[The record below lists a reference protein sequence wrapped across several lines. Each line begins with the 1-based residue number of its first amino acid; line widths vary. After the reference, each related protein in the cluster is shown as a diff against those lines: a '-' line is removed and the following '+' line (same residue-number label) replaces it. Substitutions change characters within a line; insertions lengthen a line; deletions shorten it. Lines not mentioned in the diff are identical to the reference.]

1 MRTARLVLLLAALA
15 GVVAFVA
22 PLDGGRPLLDFAEVR
37 GRVLGGAP
45 RIRAAE
51 GEERGAY
58 KWQDEDGTWHFSNVR
73 PEGGRNVQKV
83 KEAVTWATGSGASEA
98 EAASETDPERPRTP
112 AELLA
117 ESKRLEG
124 QGNARETEMEKLMR
138 EANE

>member
-15 GVVAFVA
+15 GVVVFVA
-22 PLDGGRPLLDFAEVR
+22 PFDGGRPFLDFAEVK

-58 KWQDEDGTWHFSNVR
+58 KWQDENGTWHFSNVR
-73 PEGGRNVQKV
+73 PEGVRDVQKV

-98 EAASETDPERPRTP
+98 EAVNENDPERPRTP

-124 QGNARETEMEKLMR
+124 QAGARESEMDKLMR
-138 EANE
+138 EAKE